1 MARKATS
8 PAAGGPQKAS
18 QRPRPGGA
26 TREGAVTGPWAVAS
40 SGPLKPVS
48 TLTGAPSGPPTP
60 RMRPPSS
67 SAPPEQGR
75 HLAGEAGEPLVEAEP
90 GGARGLEGGPGT
102 GEEPAPRGGA
112 DTARA
117 G

>member
-26 TREGAVTGPWAVAS
+26 TREVAVTGPWAVAS

-48 TLTGAPSGPPTP
+48 TLTGAPSDPPTP
-60 RMRPPSS
+60 RMCPPSS

-75 HLAGEAGEPLVEAEP
+75 HLAGEAG
-90 GGARGLEGGPGT
+90 GRGLEAGPGV
-102 GEEPAPRGGA
+102 GRGVEGGRGGGGGA
-112 DTARA
+112 
-117 G
+117 